1 MNGLQV
7 QLCSASPIRLEAE
20 FDCGAGELVAL
31 VGPSG
36 SGKTSMLR
44 AIAGLWTPADVQG
57 HIRVAGQAWLDTAAG
72 VQLSPQERRAGLVF
86 QHYALFPHMTAQANV
101 ALAAGPGWSGAD
113 VQTLLARLG
122 LATLSQRRPAQ
133 LSGGQQQR
141 VALARALVRD
151 MPTPSLA

>member
-7 QLCSASPIRLEAE
+7 QLRSSSPIRLEAE

-57 HIRVAGQAWLDTAAG
+57 HIRVAGEAWLDAAVG
-72 VQLSPQERRAGLVF
+72 VQLTPQQPPNSSGRATHRRQRTCRRRNSP
-86 QHYALFPHMTAQANV
+86 
-101 ALAAGPGWSGAD
+101 PGRWW
-113 VQTLLARLG
+113 
-122 LATLSQRRPAQ
+122 
-133 LSGGQQQR
+133 
-141 VALARALVRD
+141 
-151 MPTPSLA
+151 PT